1 MLLPGFVSKIL
12 AVLRGNVAPPLIL
25 ICVLLGIWTGM
36 MPGWSGLHTALVVLV
51 LVINVPIGF
60 FILALGVG
68 KAIGLA
74 AAPLLYHTG
83 VWVHGHL
90 PGLLAGLSSI
100 PVIGITDFNRLA
112 VVGGLVL
119 GPVIGA
125 VCGLVLAVFVY
136 SFRRTMLKLN
146 DKSEKFRQYYS
157 KFWVRLLDRILI
169 GKRTKDVNAMFAK
182 AKYIRKVG
190 VVLAVLLV
198 GGFLAAAHFLQGTVV
213 KGYATT
219 ALTNVNKAE
228 ADIDTLGISVLGGN
242 VAVSGLQLTDPK
254 NPQQNQL
261 AIEKMEAN
269 ANMYDLLL
277 GKLVIEKAELT
288 AVRFNQLRQTP
299 GTVLPQPPEPPVDP
313 NKYQFDAE
321 KLEKYVKDAKKL
333 KEQLEKLRNWLPES
347 KKGEAG
353 QEGAPADTNQP
364 AAAGQ
369 PTVAVEKA
377 PENYL
382 DYLSTRL
389 LTPATP
395 RMLAKLLVADKTE
408 IPSALFGNS
417 KIEVTNVSD
426 APQAAKLPIT
436 MQIKSYVTS
445 AVLKAVADYSK
456 GGTPEISGTFAGLD
470 LSKLKDLSQDAGLSF
485 QSGQAAGTFKG
496 TMTKENVD
504 LTIDVSLKNLQA
516 QGTGKGVLGLGV
528 EQTSQVMQVLK
539 ELSTTIRVVGSPTS
553 PRLVFDTK
561 GLTKEFQDALV
572 KAGKERAVQEV
583 NKQIQKQLDGKLG
596 EKLPEGVKDAI
607 KQPSAKGL
615 TDTIGGLLG
624 GKKKQEQKQEPQK

>member
-1 MLLPGFVSKIL
+1 MLLPGFVSKLL
-12 AVLRGNVAPPLIL
+12 AVLRGNVAPPLIFVS
-25 ICVLLGIWTGM
+25 VLLGIWTGM

-51 LVINVPIGF
+51 LVINVHIGL

-68 KAIGLA
+68 KALSLA
-74 AAPLLYHTG
+74 AAPVLYHTG
-83 VWVHGHL
+83 VWVHAHL
-90 PGLLAGLSSI
+90 AGVLAGLSSV
-100 PVIGITDFNRLA
+100 PVVGITDFNRLA
-112 VVGGLVL
+112 VAGGLVL
-119 GPVIGA
+119 GPIVGA
-125 VCGLVLAVFVY
+125 ICGILLAIFVY

-146 DKSEKFRQYYS
+146 EKSEKFRLYYS

-169 GKRTKDVNAMFAK
+169 GKRTKDVNSMFAK

-213 KGYATT
+213 KGYAVT
-219 ALTNVNKAE
+219 ALTQANKAE

-261 AIEKMEAN
+261 TIEKMEAN
-269 ANMYDLLL
+269 ASIYELLL

-299 GTVLPQPPEPPVDP
+299 GKVLEQVVKEKPFDP
-313 NKYQFDAE
+313 NAYKVSVEDLA

-347 KKGEAG
+347 KKGG
-353 QEGAPADTNQP
+353 PADANQP
-364 AAAGQ
+364 A
-369 PTVAVEKA
+369 VAVEKA

-395 RMLAKLLVADKTE
+395 RMLAKLLLADKTE

-417 KIEVTNVSD
+417 KIEVTNISD

-456 GGTPEISGTFAGLD
+456 GGTPEISGTFEGLD

-496 TMTKENVD
+496 TLTKENVD
-504 LTIDVSLKNLQA
+504 LTIDLSLKNLQA
-516 QGTGKGVLGLGV
+516 QGTGKGVLGLGA

-539 ELSTTIRVVGSPTS
+539 ELSTTIRVVGSPTD

-572 KAGKERAVQEV
+572 QAGKERAIQEV
-583 NKQIQKQLDGKLG
+583 NKQVQKQLDGKLG
-596 EKLPEGVKDAI
+596 EKLPDGVKDAL
-607 KQPSAKGL
+607 KQPSTKGL
-615 TDTIGGLLG
+615 TDSIGGLLG

>member
-1 MLLPGFVSKIL
+1 MLLPRFISKWL
-12 AVLRGNVAPPLIL
+12 AVLRGNVAPPLIF
-25 ICVLLGIWTGM
+25 VSTLLGIWAGM

-51 LVINVPIGF
+51 LVINVHIGLF
-60 FILALGVG
+60 LLALGIG
-68 KAIGLA
+68 KAISLA
-74 AAPLLYHTG
+74 AAPVLYHTG

-90 PGLLAGLSSI
+90 GGLLAGLSSI
-100 PVIGITDFNRLA
+100 PIIGITDFNRLA
-112 VVGGLVL
+112 VAGGLVL
-119 GPVIGA
+119 GPIVGA
-125 VCGLVLAVFVY
+125 VCGLILAILVY
-136 SFRRTMLKLN
+136 SFRRTMLKLS

-169 GKRTKDVNAMFAK
+169 GKRTKDVNSMFAK

-198 GGFLAAAHFLQGTVV
+198 GGFLAAVHFLQGTVV
-213 KGYATT
+213 KGYAVT

-228 ADIDTLGISVLGGN
+228 ADIDTLGISVLGGD
-242 VAVSGLQLTDPK
+242 VAVTGLQLTDPK

-269 ANMYDLLL
+269 ANIYDLLL

-313 NKYQFDAE
+313 NKYQFDAQ

-353 QEGAPADTNQP
+353 TQAGPADANQP
-364 AAAGQ
+364 A
-369 PTVAVEKA
+369 VAVEKA

-408 IPSALFGNS
+408 IPSPLFGNS

-456 GGTPEISGTFAGLD
+456 GGTPVISGTFAGLD

-485 QSGQAAGTFKG
+485 QSGQAEGTFKG

-504 LTIDVSLKNLQA
+504 LTIAVSLKNLQA

-572 KAGKERAVQEV
+572 KAGKDRAIQEV
-583 NKQIQKQLDGKLG
+583 NKQIEKQLDGKLG
-596 EKLPEGVKDAI
+596 EKLPDGVKDTL
-607 KQPSAKGL
+607 KQSGTKGL
-615 TDTIGGLLG
+615 TDTLGGLLG
-624 GKKKQEQKQEPQK
+624 GKKKQEQKQEQK

>member
-1 MLLPGFVSKIL
+1 MLLPRFISKWL

-25 ICVLLGIWTGM
+25 LSTLLGVWAGM

-51 LVINVPIGF
+51 LVINVHIGL

-68 KAIGLA
+68 KAISLA

-83 VWVHGHL
+83 VWAHGHL
-90 PGLLAGLSSI
+90 AGLLAGLSSI
-100 PVIGITDFNRLA
+100 PIVGITDFNRLA
-112 VVGGLVL
+112 VAGGLIL
-119 GPVIGA
+119 GPIIGA
-125 VCGLVLAVFVY
+125 VCGLVLALFVY
-136 SFRRTMLKLN
+136 SFRRTMLRLN

-213 KGYATT
+213 KEYAAT

-228 ADIDTLGISVLGGN
+228 ADIDTLGISVLGGD
-242 VAVSGLQLTDPK
+242 VAVTGLQLTDPK

-269 ANMYDLLL
+269 ANIYDLLL

-313 NKYQFDAE
+313 NKYQFDAQ
-321 KLEKYVKDAKKL
+321 KLEKYVKDARKL
-333 KEQLEKLRNWLPES
+333 KEQLEKLRNWLPEG

-353 QEGAPADTNQP
+353 QAGAPADANQP
-364 AAAGQ
+364 AL
-369 PTVAVEKA
+369 AVEKA
-377 PENYL
+377 PETYL

-408 IPSALFGNS
+408 IPSTLFGNS
-417 KIEVTNVSD
+417 KIEVTNISD

-445 AVLKAVADYSK
+445 AVLKAVADYSQ
-456 GGTPEISGTFAGLD
+456 GGTPVISGTFAGFD

-485 QSGQAAGTFKG
+485 QSGQAEGSFQGTL
-496 TMTKENVD
+496 TKENVD

-539 ELSTTIRVVGSPTS
+539 ELSTTIRVVGSPTA

-572 KAGKERAVQEV
+572 KAGKERAIQEV
-583 NKQIQKQLDGKLG
+583 NQQVQKQLDGKLG
-596 EKLPEGVKDAI
+596 EKLPEGVKDAL
-607 KQPSAKGL
+607 KQPSTKGL
-615 TDTIGGLLG
+615 TDTLGGLLG
-624 GKKKQEQKQEPQK
+624 GKKKPEQKQQPQQ

>member
-25 ICVLLGIWTGM
+25 ICALLGIWTGM

-51 LVINVPIGF
+51 LVINIPIGLF
-60 FILALGVG
+60 LLALGVG
-68 KAIGLA
+68 KAISLA
-74 AAPLLYHTG
+74 AAPVLYHTG

-119 GPVIGA
+119 GPVVGA
-125 VCGLVLAVFVY
+125 VCGLALALFVY

-146 DKSEKFRQYYS
+146 DKSEKFRKYYS

-169 GKRTKDVNAMFAK
+169 GKRTKDVSSMFAK

-198 GGFLAAAHFLQGTVV
+198 GGFLAGVHFLQGTII
-213 KGYATT
+213 KGYAVT
-219 ALTNVNKAE
+219 ALTQANKAE
-228 ADIDTLGISVLGGN
+228 ADVNDLGINVLGGN
-242 VAVSGLQLTDPK
+242 VSVTGLELTDPK
-254 NPQQNQL
+254 NPQQDQL
-261 AIEKMEAN
+261 AIEKMEAD
-269 ANMYDLLL
+269 ANIYDLLL
-277 GKLVIEKAELT
+277 GKLVVEKAELT
-288 AVRFNQLRQTP
+288 GVRFNQARKTP
-299 GTVLPQPPEPPVDP
+299 GTVLPPPPEPPVDP
-313 NKYQFDAE
+313 NKYQFDAQ

-333 KEQLEKLRNWLPES
+333 KDQLGKLRDWLP
-347 KKGEAG
+347 KGKQAG
-353 QEGAPADTNQP
+353 PADANQP
-364 AAAGQ
+364 L
-369 PTVAVEKA
+369 AVEKA

-389 LTPATP
+389 KTPATP
-395 RMLAKLLVADKTE
+395 RMLAKLLLADKTE

-445 AVLKAVADYSK
+445 ALLKAVVDYSQ
-456 GGTPEISGTFAGLD
+456 GGTPEISGTFEGFD
-470 LSKLKDLSQDAGLSF
+470 LSKLKDLSQDAGVSF

-496 TMTKENVD
+496 TMTQENLD
-504 LTIDVSLKNLQA
+504 LTIDLSLKNLQA
-516 QGTGKGVLGLGV
+516 QGTGKGVLGLGAD
-528 EQTSQVMQVLK
+528 QTSEVMQVLK
-539 ELSTTIRVVGSPTS
+539 ELTTTIRVVGPPTD

-561 GLTKEFQDALV
+561 GLTKEFQNALV
-572 KAGKERAVQEV
+572 KAGKDRALQEV

-596 EKLPEGVKDAI
+596 DKLPAGVKDAL
-607 KQPSAKGL
+607 KQPSTKGL
-615 TDTIGGLLG
+615 TDSLGGLLG

>member
-1 MLLPGFVSKIL
+1 MLLPGFVSKLL
-12 AVLRGNVAPPLIL
+12 AVLRGNVAPPLIFVS
-25 ICVLLGIWTGM
+25 VLLGIWTGM

-51 LVINVPIGF
+51 LVINVHIGL

-68 KAIGLA
+68 KAISLA
-74 AAPLLYHTG
+74 AAPVLYHTG
-83 VWVHGHL
+83 VWVHAHL
-90 PGLLAGLSSI
+90 AGVLAGLSSV
-100 PVIGITDFNRLA
+100 PVVGITDFNRLA
-112 VVGGLVL
+112 VAGGLVL
-119 GPVIGA
+119 GPIVGA
-125 VCGLVLAVFVY
+125 ICGIILAIFVF

-146 DKSEKFRQYYS
+146 EKSERFRKYYS

-198 GGFLAAAHFLQGTVV
+198 GGFLAGVHFLQGTVV
-213 KGYATT
+213 KGYAVT
-219 ALTNVNKAE
+219 ALTQANKAE
-228 ADIDTLGISVLGGN
+228 ADIDTLGISVLGGD

-261 AIEKMEAN
+261 TIEKMEAN
-269 ANMYDLLL
+269 ASIYELLL
-277 GKLVIEKAELT
+277 GKVVIEKAELT

-299 GTVLPQPPEPPVDP
+299 GKVLEQVVKEKPFDP
-313 NKYQFDAE
+313 NAYKVSVEDLA

-347 KKGEAG
+347 KKGG
-353 QEGAPADTNQP
+353 PADANQP
-364 AAAGQ
+364 A
-369 PTVAVEKA
+369 VAVEKA

-395 RMLAKLLVADKTE
+395 RILAKLLLADKTE

-417 KIEVTNVSD
+417 KIEVTNISD

-456 GGTPEISGTFAGLD
+456 GGTPEISGTFEGFD

-496 TMTKENVD
+496 TLTKENVD
-504 LTIDVSLKNLQA
+504 LTIDLSLKNLQA
-516 QGTGKGVLGLGV
+516 QGTGKGVLGLGA

-539 ELSTTIRVVGSPTS
+539 ELSTTIRVVGSPTD

-572 KAGKERAVQEV
+572 QAGKERAIQEV
-583 NKQIQKQLDGKLG
+583 NKQVQKQLDGKLG
-596 EKLPEGVKDAI
+596 EKLPDGVKDAL
-607 KQPSAKGL
+607 KQPSTKGL
-615 TDTIGGLLG
+615 TDSIGGLLG

>member
-1 MLLPGFVSKIL
+1 MLLPGFVSKLL
-12 AVLRGNVAPPLIL
+12 AVLRGNVAPPLIFVS
-25 ICVLLGIWTGM
+25 VLLGIWTGM

-51 LVINVPIGF
+51 LVINVHIGL

-68 KAIGLA
+68 KALSLA
-74 AAPLLYHTG
+74 AAPVLYHTG
-83 VWVHGHL
+83 VWVHAHL
-90 PGLLAGLSSI
+90 AGVLAGLSSV
-100 PVIGITDFNRLA
+100 PVVGITDFNRLA
-112 VVGGLVL
+112 VAGGLVL
-119 GPVIGA
+119 GPIVGA
-125 VCGLVLAVFVY
+125 ICGITLAIFVY

-146 DKSEKFRQYYS
+146 EKSEKFRLYYS

-213 KGYATT
+213 KEYAAT
-219 ALTNVNKAE
+219 ALTKANKAE

-261 AIEKMEAN
+261 AVEKMEAD
-269 ANMYDLLL
+269 ANIYELLL

-299 GTVLPQPPEPPVDP
+299 GKVVEQVVQEKPFDP
-313 NKYQFDAE
+313 NAYKVSVEDLA

-347 KKGEAG
+347 KKGG
-353 QEGAPADTNQP
+353 PADANQP
-364 AAAGQ
+364 A
-369 PTVAVEKA
+369 VAVEKA

-395 RMLAKLLVADKTE
+395 RMLAKLLLADKTE

-417 KIEVTNVSD
+417 RIEVTNISD

-456 GGTPEISGTFAGLD
+456 GGTPEISGTFEGFD

-496 TMTKENVD
+496 TLTKENVD
-504 LTIDVSLKNLQA
+504 LTIDLSLKNLQA
-516 QGTGKGVLGLGV
+516 QGTGKGVLGLGA

-539 ELSTTIRVVGSPTS
+539 ELSTTIRVVGSPTD

-572 KAGKERAVQEV
+572 QAGKERAIQEV
-583 NKQIQKQLDGKLG
+583 NKQVQKQLDGKLG
-596 EKLPEGVKDAI
+596 EKLPAGVKDAL
-607 KQPSAKGL
+607 KQPSTKGL
-615 TDTIGGLLG
+615 TDSIGGLLG

>member
-1 MLLPGFVSKIL
+1 MLLPRFISKWL
-12 AVLRGNVAPPLIL
+12 AVLRGNVAPPLIFL
-25 ICVLLGIWTGM
+25 STLLGTWVGM

-51 LVINVPIGF
+51 LVINVHIGLF
-60 FILALGVG
+60 LLALGVG
-68 KAIGLA
+68 KAISLA

-90 PGLLAGLSSI
+90 GGLLAGLSSI
-100 PVIGITDFNRLA
+100 PIIGITDFNRLA
-112 VVGGLVL
+112 VAGGLVL
-119 GPVIGA
+119 GPVVGA
-125 VCGLVLAVFVY
+125 VCGLVLAIFVY

-146 DKSEKFRQYYS
+146 DKSEKFRLYYS

-169 GKRTKDVNAMFAK
+169 GKRTKDVNSMFAK

-213 KGYATT
+213 KEYAST

-228 ADIDTLGISVLGGN
+228 ADIGTLGISVLGGD
-242 VAVSGLQLTDPK
+242 VAVTGLQLTDPK

-261 AIEKMEAN
+261 AVEKMEAN

-299 GTVLPQPPEPPVDP
+299 GKVLEQVATEKPFDP
-313 NKYQFDAE
+313 NAYKVSTEDLA

-347 KKGEAG
+347 KQGEAG
-353 QEGAPADTNQP
+353 QAGAAADANQP
-364 AAAGQ
+364 AL
-369 PTVAVEKA
+369 AVEKA
-377 PENYL
+377 PESYL

-408 IPSALFGNS
+408 IPSPLFGNS
-417 KIEVTNVSD
+417 KIEVTNLSD

-445 AVLKAVADYSK
+445 ALLKAVADYSQ
-456 GGTPEISGTFAGLD
+456 GGTPEISGTFEGLD
-470 LSKLKDLSQDAGLSF
+470 LSKLQDLSQDAGLSF
-485 QSGQAAGTFKG
+485 QSGQASGTFKG
-496 TMTKENVD
+496 TLTKENVD
-504 LTIDVSLKNLQA
+504 LTIDLSLKNLQA
-516 QGTGKGVLGLGV
+516 QGTGKGVLGLGA

-539 ELSTTIRVVGSPTS
+539 ELSTTIRVVGSPTD

-561 GLTKEFQDALV
+561 GLNKEFQDALV
-572 KAGKERAVQEV
+572 KAGKERAIQEI
-583 NKQIQKQLDGKLG
+583 NKQVQKQLDGKLG
-596 EKLPEGVKDAI
+596 EKLPEGVKDAL
-607 KQPSAKGL
+607 KQPSTKGL

-624 GKKKQEQKQEPQK
+624 GKKKQEPKQEPQK

>member
-25 ICVLLGIWTGM
+25 ICALLGIWTGM

-51 LVINVPIGF
+51 LVINIPIGLF
-60 FILALGVG
+60 LLALGVG
-68 KAIGLA
+68 KAISLA
-74 AAPLLYHTG
+74 AAPVLYHTG

-119 GPVIGA
+119 GPVVGA
-125 VCGLVLAVFVY
+125 VCGLALALFVY

-146 DKSEKFRQYYS
+146 DKSEKFRKYYS

-169 GKRTKDVNAMFAK
+169 GKRTKDVSSMFAK

-198 GGFLAAAHFLQGTVV
+198 GGFLAGVHFLQGTII
-213 KGYATT
+213 KGYAVT
-219 ALTNVNKAE
+219 ALTQANKAE
-228 ADIDTLGISVLGGN
+228 ADVNDLGINVLGGN
-242 VAVSGLQLTDPK
+242 VSVTGLELTDPK
-254 NPQQNQL
+254 NPQQDQL
-261 AIEKMEAN
+261 AIEKMEAD
-269 ANMYDLLL
+269 ANIYDLLL
-277 GKLVIEKAELT
+277 GKLVVEKAELT
-288 AVRFNQLRQTP
+288 GVRFNQARKTP
-299 GTVLPQPPEPPVDP
+299 GTVLPPPPEPPVDP
-313 NKYQFDAE
+313 NKYQFDAQ

-333 KEQLEKLRNWLPES
+333 KDQLGKLRDWLP
-347 KKGEAG
+347 KGKQAG
-353 QEGAPADTNQP
+353 PADANQP
-364 AAAGQ
+364 L
-369 PTVAVEKA
+369 AVEKA

-389 LTPATP
+389 KTPATP
-395 RMLAKLLVADKTE
+395 RMLAKLLLADKTE

-445 AVLKAVADYSK
+445 ALLKVVADYSQ
-456 GGTPEISGTFAGLD
+456 GGTPEISGTFEGFD
-470 LSKLKDLSQDAGLSF
+470 LSKLKDLSQDAGVSF

-496 TMTKENVD
+496 TMTQENLD
-504 LTIDVSLKNLQA
+504 LTIDLSLKNLQA
-516 QGTGKGVLGLGV
+516 QGTGKGVLGLGAD
-528 EQTSQVMQVLK
+528 QTSEVMQVLK
-539 ELSTTIRVVGSPTS
+539 ELTTTIRVVGPPTD

-561 GLTKEFQDALV
+561 GLTKEFQNALV
-572 KAGKERAVQEV
+572 KAGKDRALQEV

-596 EKLPEGVKDAI
+596 DKLPAGVKDAL
-607 KQPSAKGL
+607 KQPSTKGL
-615 TDTIGGLLG
+615 TDSLGGLLG